1 MIEGQIVME
10 PILDDARRGYRL
22 SDEESVSL
30 EGG

>member
-22 SDEESVSL
+22 SGESVSL